1 MNFENFDNNQLIIII
16 LIIGIIVV
24 VVLWVLLVG
33 RFWLKALLSGIRI
46 TPTEIILI
54 RLRNNPVNRIVAG
67 LIKAAKGGIIIGRDD
82 LEACHMAGGDVKN
95 VVDGLIYAK
104 ANNIELDIKTAM
116 KLDLQK
122 HNIVSHLQ
130 NK

>member
-1 MNFENFDNNQLIIII
+1 MNFENLDVKQIIII
-16 LIIGIIVV
+16 GIVLVII
-24 VVLWVLLVG
+24 LWFLVVG
-33 RFWLKALLSGIRI
+33 RFWLKALLSGVRV
-46 TPTEIILI
+46 TPTQIILM
-54 RLRNNPVNRIVAG
+54 RLRNNPVNLIVTM
-67 LIKAAKGGIIIGRDD
+67 LIKAAKSGVIIGRDD
-82 LEACHMAGGDVKN
+82 LEACHMSGGDVKN

-122 HNIVSHLQ
+122 HDIVSHLR